1 MNEKLRIA
9 KKIIKEEVRKEG
21 GSVLKIILF
30 GSRAKGEFKESSDW
44 DFFTIIDKDID
55 YKVRRKITM
64 RIRRRLAKE
73 KIFCDIIIQS
83 QEKAEERKNNTG
95 YITYYALKYGKVL

>member
-1 MNEKLRIA
+1 MNERLKIA
-9 KKIIKEEVRKEG
+9 KKIIKEEVQKEG
-21 GSVLKIILF
+21 GSVLRIILF

-55 YKVRRKITM
+55 YKIRREIAMK
-64 RIRRRLAKE
+64 IRRRLAKE
-73 KIFCDIIIQS
+73 KISCDIIIQS
-83 QEKAEERKNNTG
+83 QDKTERRKNNTG